1 MAREHGMAGA
11 GGAGGA
17 GSGGGAEGAGAER
30 GSGCGGVIREA
41 VRYTGRVQGVGF
53 RATAAATASGFA
65 VTGWVR
71 NERDGS
77 VVLEAQ
83 GTAWDVERFLEAI
96 GERLARFIRGADRH
110 GAMVVAG
117 ERGFVVR
124 KE

>member
-1 MAREHGMAGA
+1 
-11 GGAGGA
+11 
-17 GSGGGAEGAGAER
+17 
-30 GSGCGGVIREA
+30 VIREV

-77 VVLEAQ
+77 VMLEAQ

-110 GAMVVAG
+110 GALVVSG